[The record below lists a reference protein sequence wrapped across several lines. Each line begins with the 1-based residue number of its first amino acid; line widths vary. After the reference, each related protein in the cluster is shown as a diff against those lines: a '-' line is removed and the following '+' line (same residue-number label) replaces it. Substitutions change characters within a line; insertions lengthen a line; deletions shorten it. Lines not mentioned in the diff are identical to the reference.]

1 MEEKGMVICDSDVLI
16 EFLDRDNQKIKDK
29 LLRAGFQN
37 LCISAITAGELL
49 VGARD
54 KSHFLKLQEFVSD
67 LILIPITNEISKTY
81 LNLIKQYSLSH
92 RLKVQDALIASTAL
106 VFDFELYT
114 NNKKDFRFIK
124 GLRLLS

>member
-1 MEEKGMVICDSDVLI
+1 MVICDSDVLI
-16 EFLDRDNQKIKDK
+16 EFLDRGNDKVSEK

-37 LCISAITAGELL
+37 LCISAVTAGELL

-54 KSHFLKLQEFVSD
+54 KNHFRRLQDFISD
-67 LILIPITNEISKTY
+67 LILIPITNDISKVY

-114 NNKKDFRFIK
+114 SNKKDFRFIK